1 MTFDCSH
8 RVIATVTL
16 ITFLG
21 YSSQFFI
28 LIPYWMALPNVQ
40 WSTILLCL
48 IPLNLGLAATF
59 YNYFLVVFTDPGSVP
74 PSWEPE
80 WDSIGGV
87 EVKASTGGPRYCKV
101 CKSYKPPR
109 AHHCRQCKRC
119 VLRMDHHC
127 PWVANCVGHHNYGHF
142 LRFLYSVDVT
152 ISIQVA
158 LLALRVADW
167 WSPMILW
174 REPSTKDMV
183 LLILNFAQGVPV
195 LLMVGI
201 FSLYHTY
208 ALCTNTTT
216 IESWE
221 KDKVATLVRRGKI
234 EAVSTACP
242 AKEWRNTSPFA
253 DRP

>member
-1 MTFDCSH
+1 
-8 RVIATVTL
+8 
-16 ITFLG
+16 
-21 YSSQFFI
+21 
-28 LIPYWMALPNVQ
+28 
-40 WSTILLCL
+40 
-48 IPLNLGLAATF
+48 
-59 YNYFLVVFTDPGSVP
+59 
-74 PSWEPE
+74 
-80 WDSIGGV
+80 
-87 EVKASTGGPRYCKV
+87 
-101 CKSYKPPR
+101 
-109 AHHCRQCKRC
+109 
-119 VLRMDHHC
+119 
-127 PWVANCVGHHNYGHF
+127 
-142 LRFLYSVDVT
+142 
-152 ISIQVA
+152 
-158 LLALRVADW
+158 
-167 WSPMILW
+167 MILW